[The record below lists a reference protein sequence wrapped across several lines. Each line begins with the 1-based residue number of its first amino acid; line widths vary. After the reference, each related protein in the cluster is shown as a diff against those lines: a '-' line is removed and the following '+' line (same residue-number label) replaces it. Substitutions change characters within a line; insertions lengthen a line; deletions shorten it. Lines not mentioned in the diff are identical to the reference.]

1 VWFILREVRGLYWFG
16 DYRGD
21 LRAVNDSIEL
31 CYQFTY
37 SCFLLGVGG
46 KLVLVKLINLYSFA
60 IMAKIII
67 DTDKWTTQADKAKSK
82 GCSIQYIN
90 KLIKQGKI
98 ASLPLPVIGLVLV
111 EK

>member
-1 VWFILREVRGLYWFG
+1 
-16 DYRGD
+16 
-21 LRAVNDSIEL
+21 
-31 CYQFTY
+31 
-37 SCFLLGVGG
+37 
-46 KLVLVKLINLYSFA
+46 
-60 IMAKIII
+60 MAKIII
-67 DTDKWTTQADKAKSK
+67 DTDKWITQADKAKAK